1 MPLNRRFL
9 AVLGLLAL
17 SLGTR
22 LGAQTPAPAT
32 IDAVVAR
39 IDSLASEAL
48 YDPYVAGISVAVVHQ
63 GQVVLERGYGLADLS
78 AGLPATATTPFAI
91 GSVTKQFA
99 TAAAL
104 LLAEEGKLSMDDKV
118 AKWYPAL
125 TRAKDITLGDLV
137 HHVSGYPD
145 YYPLDF
151 VDRRMAAPTTAE
163 TVITRYAKGPLDFE
177 PGAHWSYSNTGYFIL
192 GRIVERVSGMPFG
205 TFLERRFFRPL
216 GMTHTWFQPAPGR
229 PGIARGYVSWALGP
243 LDEAVPEAKG
253 WTGAAGGIYASAGDL
268 ARWDL
273 ALMNGKVLKPA
284 SWTFM
289 TTPRQL
295 NDGSNSSYGGGQ
307 FLSYL
312 RGWQALDHGG
322 AVSGFLASNTMVPGS
337 HSAVVV
343 LVNSEYFASPIVLRS
358 TALGFFL
365 ADSAPAAVAM
375 QPPAGSAPAK
385 PPVPAVAGMTAEQAA
400 RMMFKSLQTGT
411 VDRRILSEEHNFFLS
426 EERLRRAA
434 TSLRP
439 LGEPDSVQ
447 TGAPRE
453 RGGLEVTST
462 RFIFPGL
469 VVRGLMYRR
478 PDGTIEEFLVTRQ

>member
-1 MPLNRRFL
+1 
-9 AVLGLLAL
+9 VLFIPVGA
-17 SLGTR
+17 R
-22 LGAQTPAPAT
+22 LGAQTDAPAT
-32 IDAVVAR
+32 IDSVIAR
-39 IDSLASEAL
+39 IDSLAQEAL
-48 YDPYVAGISVAVVHQ
+48 YDPYVAGISVAVVHE
-63 GQVVLERGYGLADLS
+63 GRIVLERGYGLADLR
-78 AGLPATATTPFAI
+78 AGLPATDTTAFAI

-118 AKWYPAL
+118 AKWYPSL
-125 TRAKDITLGDLV
+125 TRAKDITLRDLI

-163 TVITRYAKGPLDFE
+163 AVIARYAKAPLDFE

-192 GRIVERVSGMPFG
+192 GRVVERVSGMPFG

-216 GMTHTWFQPAPGR
+216 GMTHTRYEPAPGSA
-229 PGIARGYVSWALGP
+229 GIARGYSPWALGA
-243 LDEAVPEAKG
+243 LEEALPEAKG
-253 WTGAAGGIYASAGDL
+253 WTGSAGGIYASAGDL

-273 ALMNGKVLKPA
+273 GLMEGKVLKLA
-284 SWTFM
+284 SWAFM
-289 TTPRQL
+289 STPRQL

-307 FLSYL
+307 FLGYA
-312 RGWQALDHGG
+312 RGWQLLDHGG
-322 AVSGFLASNTMVPGS
+322 AVSGALASNTMVPGS
-337 HSAVVV
+337 RSAVIT
-343 LVNSEYFASPIVLRS
+343 LVNSEYGTAIGPLRS
-358 TALGFFL
+358 TALRFFL
-365 ADSAPAAVAM
+365 RDSAPADVAV
-375 QPPAGSAPAK
+375 QPPAGAAPAQ
-385 PPVPAVAGMTAEQAA
+385 PPVPTVTGMTAEQAA
-400 RMMFKSLQTGT
+400 RLMFQALRTGT
-411 VDRRILSEEHNFFLS
+411 VDRQLLAEEYSYFLS
-426 EERLRRAA
+426 DDRLRRSAV
-434 TSLRP
+434 SLGP

-447 TGAPRE
+447 TAAPRE

>member
-1 MPLNRRFL
+1 
-9 AVLGLLAL
+9 
-17 SLGTR
+17 
-22 LGAQTPAPAT
+22 
-32 IDAVVAR
+32 
-39 IDSLASEAL
+39 
-48 YDPYVAGISVAVVHQ
+48 VHE
-63 GQVVLERGYGLADLS
+63 GRVVLARGYGLADLG
-78 AGLPATATTPFAI
+78 AGLPATDTTPFAI

-104 LLAEEGKLSMDDKV
+104 LLAEEGRLSMDDKV
-118 AKWYPAL
+118 AKWYPSL

-163 TVITRYAKGPLDFE
+163 AVIARYAKGALDFE

-205 TFLERRFFRPL
+205 TFLQRRFFGPL
-216 GMTHTWFQPAPGR
+216 GMTHTRYEPAPGTA
-229 PGIARGYVSWALGP
+229 GTAHGYVSWALGP
-243 LDEAVPEAKG
+243 LGDALPEARG
-253 WTGAAGGIYASAGDL
+253 WTGAAGGIFAPAGDL

-273 ALMNGKVLKPA
+273 ALMEGRVLKPA
-284 SWTFM
+284 SWSWV

-307 FLSYL
+307 FLGYVK
-312 RGWQALDHGG
+312 GWQLLDHGG
-322 AVSGFLASNTMVPGS
+322 AVSGFLASNTMIPGS
-337 HSAVVV
+337 RSAVVV
-343 LVNSEYFASPIVLRS
+343 LVNSEYFASSMMLRS
-358 TALGFFL
+358 AALDFFL
-365 ADSAPAAVAM
+365 ADSAPAAIAV
-375 QPPAGSAPAK
+375 QPPAGSAPAQ
-385 PPVPAVAGMTAEQAA
+385 PPVPAVAGMTAEEAA

-411 VDRRILSEEHNFFLS
+411 VDRRMLSEEHNFFLS
-426 EERLRRAA
+426 DERLRLAA
-434 TSLRP
+434 TSLGP
-439 LGEPDSVQ
+439 LGEPQAVEA
-447 TGAPRE
+447 GKPRE

-462 RFIFPGL
+462 RFTFPGL